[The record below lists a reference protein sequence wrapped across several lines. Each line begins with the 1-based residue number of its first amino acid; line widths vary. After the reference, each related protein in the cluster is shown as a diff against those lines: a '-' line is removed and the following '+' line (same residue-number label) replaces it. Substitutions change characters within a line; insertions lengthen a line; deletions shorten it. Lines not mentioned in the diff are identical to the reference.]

1 MTDRPVIP
9 VIPTVL
15 VFAAVAVMIGLGF
28 WQLERA
34 EWKADLLERYAAAGT
49 QPPAQFPVAEQ
60 AVEDALYR
68 RAFVTCERVLSRNAE
83 AGKNADGAKGLAQ
96 VARCA
101 LIGGGEADIVLGYSR
116 TPELVDWLGGT
127 VGGIIG
133 PGRNNEARLVADP
146 PQAGLA
152 ANAAPDP
159 RDLPNNH
166 TGYAWQWF
174 FFALTALVIYWL
186 ALRKRGRGASAS

>member
-1 MTDRPVIP
+1 MTGRRPVP
-9 VIPTVL
+9 VLATIIVL
-15 VFAAVAVMIGLGF
+15 AAVATMIGLGF
-28 WQLERA
+28 WQLQRA
-34 EWKADLLERYAAAGT
+34 EWKASLLARYAAAGE
-49 QPPAQFPVAEQ
+49 QPPAQFPISEE
-60 AVEDALYR
+60 AVEQTLYR
-68 RAFVTCERVLSRNAE
+68 RAFVTCERVISRNAE
-83 AGKNADGAKGLAQ
+83 AGKNAEGIKGLAQ

-101 LIGGGEADIVLGYSR
+101 LVGGGQADIVLGYSR
-116 TPELVDWLGGT
+116 TPELVDWAGGT

-133 PGRNNEARLVADP
+133 PGRGSEARLVADP

-152 ANAAPDP
+152 ANAMPDP

-186 ALRKRGRGASAS
+186 ALRKRRGDASAS